1 LAIVSSFLDPFRHQ
15 HFLARHIRHLD
26 RDRRALF
33 GFSEIDINKTN
44 INLS

>member
-1 LAIVSSFLDPFRHQ
+1 MVSSFLDLFHYQ
-15 HFLARHIRHLD
+15 HFLAQHICHLD

-44 INLS
+44 IKLS